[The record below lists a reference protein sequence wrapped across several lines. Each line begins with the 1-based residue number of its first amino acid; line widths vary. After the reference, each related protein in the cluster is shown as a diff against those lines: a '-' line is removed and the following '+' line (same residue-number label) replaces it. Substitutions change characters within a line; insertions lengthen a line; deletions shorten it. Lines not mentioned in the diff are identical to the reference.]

1 MKKLIIAAAIASTG
15 LANAECYMR
24 SSTLAESD
32 AKIEKIADVQNMF
45 VRLKSGQ
52 MRCTSTFRVLIK
64 GTWHDAEGQAVVQPD
79 VAEAQACARA
89 QNNGRV
95 TLLQSVSK
103 KTMTVQQEMVC
114 TDQELPKTRNSV
126 KIGDVVKESEV
137 HPDPAWPEA
146 RKLRDGNVCRRFVES
161 DLSGVEMRRTKGVI
175 CQVSENS
182 WKVVDKY
189 QSLLYNVVV
198 VVNFY

>member
-1 MKKLIIAAAIASTG
+1 MKKLIIAAAIAATG
-15 LANAECYMR
+15 LANAECYTR
-24 SSTLAESD
+24 SSTVAEND

-45 VRLKSGQ
+45 VKLKSGQ

-64 GTWHDAEGQAVVQPD
+64 GNWFNAEGQAIVQPD

-95 TLLQSVSK
+95 TLLQAVSK
-103 KTMTVQQEMVC
+103 KSMTVQEEMVC
-114 TDQELPKTRNSV
+114 TDQDLPKTRNSV

-137 HPDPAWPEA
+137 QPDPLWPEA
-146 RKLRDGNVCRRFVES
+146 RKLRDGNTCRRFVEA
-161 DLSGVEMRRTKGVI
+161 DLKGVDMQRSKGVI
-175 CQVSENS
+175 CQISENA

-189 QSLLYNVVV
+189 
-198 VVNFY
+198 

>member
-1 MKKLIIAAAIASTG
+1 MKKLIIAAAIASAG
-15 LANAECYMR
+15 LADAECYMR

-32 AKIEKIADVQNMF
+32 AKIEKIADIQNTF
-45 VRLKSGQ
+45 VKLKSGQ

-64 GTWHDAEGQAVVQPD
+64 GTWHDAEGQAIVQPD

-95 TLLQSVSK
+95 TLLQAVSK
-103 KTMTVQQEMVC
+103 KSMTVQQEMVC

-161 DLSGVEMRRTKGVI
+161 DLSGVDMRRSKGVI
-175 CQVSENS
+175 CQVSGNA

-189 QSLLYNVVV
+189 
-198 VVNFY
+198 

>member
-1 MKKLIIAAAIASTG
+1 MKKLIIAAAIASAS

-32 AKIEKIADVQNMF
+32 AKIEKIADIQNMF
-45 VRLKSGQ
+45 VKLKSGQ

-64 GTWHDAEGQAVVQPD
+64 GTWHDAEGQAIVQSD

-95 TLLQSVSK
+95 TLLQAVSK
-103 KTMTVQQEMVC
+103 RSMTVQQEMVC

-137 HPDPAWPEA
+137 HPDPAWPET

-161 DLSGVEMRRTKGVI
+161 DLSGVDMRRSKGVI
-175 CQVSENS
+175 CQVSENA

-189 QSLLYNVVV
+189 
-198 VVNFY
+198 

>member
-1 MKKLIIAAAIASTG
+1 MHMKKLIIAAAVAATG
-15 LANAECYMR
+15 IANAECYTR
-24 SSTLAESD
+24 SSTVAESD

-45 VRLKSGQ
+45 VKLSSGQ

-64 GTWHDAEGQAVVQPD
+64 GNWFTAEGQAIVQPD
-79 VAEAQACARA
+79 VTEAQACARA

-95 TLLQSVSK
+95 SLLQTVSK
-103 KTMTVQQEMVC
+103 KSMTVQEEMVC

-137 HPDPAWPEA
+137 QPDPLWPQA
-146 RKLRDGNVCRRFVES
+146 RRLDDGNVCRRFVES
-161 DLSGVEMRRTKGVI
+161 NLQGVDMRRSKGVI
-175 CQVSENS
+175 CQVSENA

-189 QSLLYNVVV
+189 
-198 VVNFY
+198 